1 MVLCRKGTSGK
12 ARVEMY
18 RSEDSV
24 SGQQPQRM
32 VDLETIH
39 SIQAVG
45 EIPPPPLGSVC
56 VSILCVGLCGVCR
69 NFNPSLTR
77 EEEGVPG

>member
-1 MVLCRKGTSGK
+1 MVLCRGGPSGK
-12 ARVEMY
+12 ARIEMY

-32 VDLETIH
+32 VDLETIR

-45 EIPPPPLGSVC
+45 ETPPPPPGECVC
-56 VSILCVGLCGVCR
+56 VC
-69 NFNPSLTR
+69 
-77 EEEGVPG
+77 